1 MPNPVVL
8 SGWFSLLSDPGF
20 GADGFVPISVPG
32 FGTGG
37 FVPASVPGAGFGA
50 VPSSVPGAGFGV
62 VPSSVPGFGADGFVP
77 VSVPGFTVVELLFS
91 ANPLSI
97 FATKYLEISSAFT
110 TSIAPL
116 LPFILPTLLYPVL

>member
-1 MPNPVVL
+1 MPNPVVS
-8 SGWFSLLSDPGF
+8 SGWFFLLSAPVF
-20 GADGFVPISVPG
+20 GADGSVPG
-32 FGTGG
+32 FD
-37 FVPASVPGAGFGA
+37 AG
-50 VPSSVPGAGFGV
+50 
-62 VPSSVPGFGADGFVP
+62 GFVP

>member
-20 GADGFVPISVPG
+20 GA
-32 FGTGG
+32 GG
-37 FVPASVPGAGFGA
+37 FVPV
-50 VPSSVPGAGFGV
+50 
-62 VPSSVPGFGADGFVP
+62 SVPGFGADGFVP
-77 VSVPGFTVVELLFS
+77 TSDPGFGVGGFVPVFVPGFTIVELLFS

-110 TSIAPL
+110 TSITPL
-116 LPFILPTLLYPVL
+116 LPFILPTLL

>member
-1 MPNPVVL
+1 MPNPVVS
-8 SGWFSLLSDPGF
+8 SGWFFLLSAPVF
-20 GADGFVPISVPG
+20 GADGFVPG
-32 FGTGG
+32 FGADGS
-37 FVPASVPGAGFGA
+37 VPASVPGFDAG
-50 VPSSVPGAGFGV
+50 
-62 VPSSVPGFGADGFVP
+62 GFVP